1 MNFTNNYHIK
11 IFDDFYSAYGQ
22 QIDKLWLELK
32 DVVIDVYDKDSAR
45 LKDYI
50 INRDVFGDMSGE
62 INSPFQCYP
71 KFQYYNQTFNDII
84 MRGDLC
90 NTAHLTQQEQFALI
104 AHEIGHFVSKYKNTG
119 LNGQA
124 DEFYADDRTVELGL
138 RCELASAL
146 QKCMAVIPQPNISDP
161 FLQMIQKQQNSVKN
175 MADMLR
181 ERIDRL

>member
-11 IFDDFYSAYGQ
+11 IFDDFYSVYGQ

-45 LKDYI
+45 LKAYI

-71 KFQYYNQTFNDII
+71 KFQYHNQTFNDII

-90 NTAHLTQQEQFALI
+90 NTANLTQQEQFALI
-104 AHEIGHFVSKYKNTG
+104 AHEIGHFVSSYRNTG
-119 LNGQA
+119 LKDQE
-124 DEFYADDRTVELGL
+124 DELYADDRAVELGL

-161 FLQMIQKQQNSVKN
+161 ILQMIQKQQNSVKN
-175 MADMLR
+175 VADMLQK
-181 ERIDRL
+181 RIDRL

>member
-22 QIDKLWLELK
+22 QIDKLWPELK

-71 KFQYYNQTFNDII
+71 KFQYHNQTFNDII

-90 NTAHLTQQEQFALI
+90 NTANLTQQEQFALI
-104 AHEIGHFVSKYKNTG
+104 AHEIGHFVSSYRNTG
-119 LNGQA
+119 LKDQ
-124 DEFYADDRTVELGL
+124 EEERYADDRAAELGL
-138 RCELASAL
+138 GKDLANAL
-146 QKCMAVIPQPNISDP
+146 DKCMAIVPMQNSTDP
-161 FLQMIQKQQNSVKN
+161 LVQMLQKQYGSHGK
-175 MADMLR
+175 MKDKTK
-181 ERIDRL
+181 ERIKRL

>member
-1 MNFTNNYHIK
+1 MNFTNNYNIQV
-11 IFDDFYSAYGQ
+11 FDDFM
-22 QIDKLWLELK
+22 QIYLQNIDILWTELK
-32 DVVIDVYDKDSAR
+32 DIVIDVYDKDSAQ

-50 INRDVFGDMSGE
+50 INHDLLGDMSE
-62 INSPFQCYP
+62 NIDSPFQCYP
-71 KFQYYNQTFNDII
+71 KVQYHNQTFNDII

-104 AHEIGHFVSKYKNTG
+104 AHEIGHFVSKYKKTG

-146 QKCMAVIPQPNISDP
+146 QKCIAVIPQPNISDP
-161 FLQMIQKQQNSVKN
+161 FLQMIQKQQDSVKN
-175 MADMLR
+175 MADMLQ